1 MQFHIWCNKRQARIL
16 APLTIVEDTYD
27 EFVVTID
34 LEEETVTRSSQDTEV
49 VINFN
54 KSDIDKLLRA
64 QLYGLGVSYH
74 EFRASVR
81 RGEYGNFVQY
91 AELSGR
97 KLPYAYFAF
106 KLYLASGGE
115 RILSPINQQQ

>member
-1 MQFHIWCNKRQARIL
+1 MEFHIWCNKRMAKIL
-16 APLTIVEDTYD
+16 APLTIVEDSYD
-27 EFVVTID
+27 EFIVTID

-49 VINFN
+49 VINYN
-54 KSDIDKLLRA
+54 RNDIDKLLRA

-81 RGEYGNFVQY
+81 RGNFGEFIQY
-91 AELSGR
+91 AELNGQ
-97 KLPYAYFAF
+97 KMPYAYFAF

-115 RILSPINQQQ
+115 RALINQ